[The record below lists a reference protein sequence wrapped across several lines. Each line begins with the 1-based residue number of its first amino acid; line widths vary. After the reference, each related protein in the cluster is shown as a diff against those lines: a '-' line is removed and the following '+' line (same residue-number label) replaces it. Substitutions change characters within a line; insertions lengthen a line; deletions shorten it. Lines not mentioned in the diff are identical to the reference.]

1 MDQQSFEK
9 TNDIRVGSDAGCTH
23 SINTGW
29 KTAKFHMH
37 PHYEFYLFIRGNAQI
52 VIEDERYDTHPMDL
66 FIFPPGTL
74 HRAYM
79 TDSDV
84 PYERA
89 YFYATRKV
97 LSEMSDPAYPLLDII
112 EHAVRA
118 RDYSFHADSLS
129 AARFIRLIDDY
140 IDEDNDQEPCFRQM
154 NRCRIQMLSLIVCRI
169 MQRKQVLNPHPPERI
184 SDVIRYIND
193 HILEPLSLDALAER
207 FYLSKYTLLHDFKNY
222 ANISVYQYILYKRIT
237 YAQHLMQHGI
247 TPGNAAKQSGF
258 NDYAGF
264 YRSFLRHNSMTPQE
278 YYSQVCKNGLL

>member
-1 MDQQSFEK
+1 
-9 TNDIRVGSDAGCTH
+9 
-23 SINTGW
+23 
-29 KTAKFHMH
+29 
-37 PHYEFYLFIRGNAQI
+37 
-52 VIEDERYDTHPMDL
+52 
-66 FIFPPGTL
+66 
-74 HRAYM
+74 
-79 TDSDV
+79 
-84 PYERA
+84 
-89 YFYATRKV
+89 
-97 LSEMSDPAYPLLDII
+97 
-112 EHAVRA
+112 
-118 RDYSFHADSLS
+118 
-129 AARFIRLIDDY
+129 
-140 IDEDNDQEPCFRQM
+140 M

-184 SDVIRYIND
+184 NDVIRYIND

-222 ANISVYQYILYKRIT
+222 ANISVHQYILYKRIT